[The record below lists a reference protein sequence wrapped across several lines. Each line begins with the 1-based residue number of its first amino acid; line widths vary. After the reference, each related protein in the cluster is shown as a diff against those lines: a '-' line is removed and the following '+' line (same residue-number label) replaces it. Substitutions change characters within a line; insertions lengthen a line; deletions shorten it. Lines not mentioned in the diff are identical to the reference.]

1 MDGGKFTV
9 FDRSVLVSN
18 GRLHGKVC
26 GNILQYIDCSSCL
39 VFIALKLKNAALE
52 EDRSCY

>member
-26 GNILQYIDCSSCL
+26 GNVLQYIDCSSCL